1 MRASG
6 RAKETLMPRK
16 ISDEITFDDAEN
28 EVIFTR
34 AALTADPDAADLL
47 SMTDDWMQLI
57 DDARQVERKARIAV
71 AEADAQRTVAN
82 GRLDQ
87 ACTRFGDELFLAI
100 DKDTKA
106 ARWTKFFSSAVSRF
120 VRQALPK
127 QVQAVKAWLET
138 GNDPVLQKHKK
149 DLAKWSGAASDAL
162 TKTRGTAVARGD
174 AWEKR
179 EEMAESL
186 TRERDGL
193 HEALAG
199 RARDKG
205 LPRAWPDTFFR
216 VERRGGAAKEEAEA
230 PETALPPAEEAGAP
244 VEKPAG
250 G

>member
-1 MRASG
+1 
-6 RAKETLMPRK
+6 MPRK

-28 EVIFTR
+28 EIIFTR
-34 AALTADPDAADLL
+34 AALAADPDAHDLL
-47 SMTDDWMQLI
+47 SMTDDWMKI
-57 DDARQVERKARIAV
+57 VDEARQIERKARIAV
-71 AEADAQRTVAN
+71 AEADAQRAVAN

-87 ACTRFGDELFLAI
+87 ACTRFGDELFLAV

-127 QVQAVKAWLET
+127 QVQAVKAWIET
-138 GNDPVLQKHKK
+138 GSDPVLQKHKK
-149 DLAKWSGAASDAL
+149 DLTKWCGAASDAL
-162 TKTRGTAVARGD
+162 TKTRGTAVARGE

-193 HEALAG
+193 HEALAAH
-199 RARDKG
+199 ARDKG
-205 LPRAWPDTFFR
+205 LPRSWPDTFFR
-216 VERRGGAAKEEAEA
+216 VERRGGTAKEE
-230 PETALPPAEEAGAP
+230 ETAPPPAEEAKAP